1 MAVARWSQREIAGW
15 GRYPKVR
22 ALVARPETRADVIEA
37 IVDRQG
43 DPVLA
48 QGLRR
53 SYGDAALLT
62 GRVIDMTRLDRM
74 LDFDPATGWL
84 RCEAGVSIAD
94 IAATF
99 LPRGYF
105 PPVVPGTKFV
115 TVAGAL
121 ASDIHG
127 KNHHVAG
134 SWSNHVRDVELLL
147 PSGDIVCCDRGIN
160 AELFRATAGGQGLT
174 GIVLAMDVQLERV
187 VAGTE
192 VGPRLAAIE
201 METVRVANMDEFV
214 RVSGASGGY
223 SYSVG
228 WIDGAARGS
237 SVGRGFFMRGRVTG
251 AAGPARVIGTA
262 GSERTAASLD
272 RRQSDVT
279 PRRSLVDGRYLSF
292 NWLLNRVSMRT
303 FNAVLYLRNGNSRR
317 TVTFDRYFFPLDAVK
332 NWNRFYGPRGLL
344 QYQFVVPPDP
354 QNRALHSALDAV
366 AASGIPSFLGV
377 IKEFGPQANGGLSFP
392 VPGTTV
398 ALDFPNTGA
407 RLLGL
412 LERLDDLVASAGGRV
427 YLAKDARLGADAFR
441 RMYPE
446 WRQWKETR
454 DRYDPGGV
462 MQSELGRRLGLVG

>member
-1 MAVARWSQREIAGW
+1 MA
-15 GRYPKVR
+15 GRQNGP
-22 ALVARPETRADVIEA
+22 I
-37 IVDRQG
+37 
-43 DPVLA
+43 LA
-48 QGLRR
+48 QGLKR

-62 GRVIDMTRLDRM
+62 GGRVIDMSRLDRM

-94 IAATF
+94 IAATL
-99 LPRGYF
+99 LPRGFF

-127 KNHHVAG
+127 KNHHFAG

-147 PSGDIVCCDRGIN
+147 PSGEIVRCDSGIN

-174 GIVLAMDVQLERV
+174 GVVLAMDVRLERV
-187 VAGTE
+187 AG
-192 VGPRLAAIE
+192 GPPDGASQPAID
-201 METVRVANMDEFV
+201 METVRVASLEDFV
-214 RVSGASGGY
+214 RVSGSSAGY
-223 SYSVG
+223 PYSVG
-228 WIDGAARGS
+228 WIDGAARGRN
-237 SVGRGFFMRGRVTG
+237 VGRGFFMRGRVND
-251 AAGPARVIGTA
+251 AE
-262 GSERTAASLD
+262 GSGRAAASSG
-272 RRQSDVT
+272 RPSNAT
-279 PRRSLVDGRYLSF
+279 TRRSFVDGRYLSF
-292 NWLLNRVSMRT
+292 DWLLNRASMRV
-303 FNAVLYLRNGNSRR
+303 FNSYLYLRNGNGRR
-317 TVTFDRYFFPLDAVK
+317 SVTFDHYFFPLDAVK
-332 NWNRFYGPRGLL
+332 NWNRFYGPRGFL

-354 QNRALHSALDAV
+354 QNRAMHAALDAV

-377 IKEFGPQANGGLSFP
+377 IKEFGPRANGGLSFP

-412 LERLDDLVASAGGRV
+412 LERLDDMVANAGGRV
-427 YLAKDARLGADAFR
+427 YLAKDSRLGKDAFR

-446 WRQWKETR
+446 WRAWKATR
-454 DRYDPGGV
+454 DRYDPGYG